1 MKFLIIPLFLVG
13 CSGVGFKDTAPSKPE
28 RPTTIE
34 YTVEADDG
42 RIIEIIDKSTNLQAI
57 AQEEASEPFRLHPIW
72 LFIGFVLFSIGLTQ
86 LSLMMD
92 KGEE

>member
-13 CSGVGFKDTAPSKPE
+13 CSGVGLKDTAPSKPE

-42 RIIEIIDKSTNLQAI
+42 RIIEIIDKSANLE

-72 LFIGFVLFSIGLTQ
+72 LFIGFILLTIGITQ

>member
-42 RIIEIIDKSTNLQAI
+42 RIIEIIDKSTNLE
-57 AQEEASEPFRLHPIW
+57 AQEESEPFRLHPIW
-72 LFIGFVLFSIGLTQ
+72 LFIGFILLTIGITQ